1 MSDFDMMDI
10 EDRRSSVVSQ
20 MARPGQMPPSS
31 LVLIFDTN
39 FLLDHL
45 PIVDGLRGL
54 PVPHQLIIPNQVV
67 RELDGLKSSSS
78 HVSGAARKAIDW
90 IYGFLHNNDQILRVQ
105 RLHERLDRGAVQ
117 DDAILDACLFFGSE
131 NMVVLF
137 SNDKNLCV
145 KALAQG
151 VLTVSYRED
160 MTSQMIADRLVA
172 EFSRVNGDV
181 MELEVS
187 RGDTQVAADNV
198 YSQVHTLAV
207 EAIEHVL
214 REEFG
219 DDFDMIDY
227 DPSKQH
233 SLRDCCYTLR
243 HYSIST
249 FGSYF
254 SSSGINPLKLL
265 KEKHSIAEYSS
276 KPQSQEQLSEF
287 VEFWV
292 IVLEGLYKKRS
303 SEQKA
308 ALKMV
313 IDAWRKTAQTA

>member
-10 EDRRSSVVSQ
+10 EDRRSSVGSQ
-20 MARPGQMPPSS
+20 IARPGQATPSS

-45 PIVDGLRGL
+45 PIVDGLRGV

-67 RELDGLKSSSS
+67 KELDGLKSSDS
-78 HVSGAARKAIDW
+78 HVSGAARRAIDW
-90 IYGFLHNNDQILRVQ
+90 IYGFLHNNDHILRVQ
-105 RLHERLDRGAVQ
+105 RLHERIDREAVQ

-145 KALAQG
+145 KALAHG
-151 VLTVSYRED
+151 VLTVSYRKD
-160 MTSQMIADRLVA
+160 MTLQTIIDRLVA

-181 MELEVS
+181 MELEVE
-187 RGDTQVAADNV
+187 RDDRQVAADNV
-198 YSQVHTLAV
+198 YSQVHTLVV

-214 REEFG
+214 RQEFG

-233 SLRDCCYTLR
+233 SLRDCCYTLK
-243 HYSIST
+243 HYSVST
-249 FGSYF
+249 FGNYF
-254 SSSGINPLKLL
+254 RNVGINPLKLL
-265 KEKHSIAEYSS
+265 KDKHSIAEYSS
-276 KPQSQEQLSEF
+276 KPQSREQLSEF
-287 VEFWV
+287 IEFWI

-303 SEQKA
+303 SEQKG
-308 ALKMV
+308 ALKIV
-313 IDAWRKTAQTA
+313 IDAWRKTAQMA

>member
-10 EDRRSSVVSQ
+10 EDRRSSVGSQ
-20 MARPGQMPPSS
+20 IARPGQPTPSS

-45 PIVDGLRGL
+45 PIVDGLRGV

-67 RELDGLKSSSS
+67 KELDGLKSSDS
-78 HVSGAARKAIDW
+78 HVSGAARRAIDW
-90 IYGFLHNNDQILRVQ
+90 IYGFLHNNDHILRVQ
-105 RLHERLDRGAVQ
+105 RLHERIDREAVQ

-145 KALAQG
+145 KALAHG
-151 VLTVSYRED
+151 VLTVSYRKD
-160 MTSQMIADRLVA
+160 MTLQTIIDRLVA

-181 MELEVS
+181 MELEVE
-187 RGDTQVAADNV
+187 RDDRQVAADNV
-198 YSQVHTLAV
+198 YSQVHTLVV

-214 REEFG
+214 RQEFG

-233 SLRDCCYTLR
+233 SLRDCCYTLK
-243 HYSIST
+243 HYSVST
-249 FGSYF
+249 FGNYF
-254 SSSGINPLKLL
+254 RNVGINPLKLL
-265 KEKHSIAEYSS
+265 KDKHSIAEYSS
-276 KPQSQEQLSEF
+276 KPQSGEQLSEF
-287 VEFWV
+287 IEFWI

-303 SEQKA
+303 SEQKG

-313 IDAWRKTAQTA
+313 IDAWRKTAQMA